1 MTTTTAPRAVDLDVT
16 PGHSLKVLALADA
29 RRFAKHPVFLFSCA
43 VMLTF
48 LTVALAKQQMIDVG
62 VEATVIPAFFIGV
75 FGFVPAHR
83 LTTSLRR
90 SGDLADTTPAGIQ
103 RRTASMCLACLV
115 PMSLGVVTV
124 VVMVVLGAVWPPHM
138 PNDGRVAWFGYET
151 DVTIWAV
158 LISNVI
164 LATLGGPLLGV
175 AVARW
180 APFRGSAL
188 LGVVGLL
195 LGTMML
201 LGLPSPWYGVAPW
214 VLFND
219 EHVSGG
225 TYESTWVV
233 DAVSPVWNCGYT
245 AALCGLAVVAAMLRG
260 STARKPLLVLG
271 AAIAAFGFVCLYFS
285 LA

>member
-1 MTTTTAPRAVDLDVT
+1 MTTTAVPRPRASAVA
-16 PGHSLKVLALADA
+16 PGESLRVLALADA
-29 RRFAKHPVFLFSCA
+29 RRFARHPVFLFSCA

-48 LTVALAKQQMIDVG
+48 IAVGLAKQQMIDVG
-62 VEATVIPAFFIGV
+62 VEGTVVPAFFVGV
-75 FGFVPAHR
+75 FCFVPAHR

-90 SGDLADTTPAGIQ
+90 SGDLADTAPVGIQ

-115 PMSLGVVTV
+115 PMSLGAVCV

-151 DVTIWAV
+151 NVTIWAV
-158 LISNVI
+158 LISNVL

-195 LGTMML
+195 IGTMML

-214 VLFND
+214 VIFND
-219 EHVSGG
+219 EHLSNG

-233 DAVSPVWNCGYT
+233 DAISPVWNCGYV

-260 STARKPLLVLG
+260 SDRRKPWLAVG
-271 AAIAAFGFVCLYFS
+271 AAIAVFGLVCLGMS
-285 LA
+285 MA